1 MNFKYFTEILPPE
14 AVLLSEEAK
23 RVYECD
29 ALSAHRV
36 MPACVVL
43 PDSVEE
49 VQAILSYCFS
59 NDIPVVARGAG
70 TGLSGGAMPHA
81 EGVLLSLAKFNQ
93 IVEIDPIQTIGS
105 GSARGP

>member
-49 VQAILSYCFS
+49 VQAILSYCYA

-81 EGVLLSLAKFNQ
+81 EGVL
-93 IVEIDPIQTIGS
+93 
-105 GSARGP
+105 